1 MLVVWR
7 QEREK
12 ERKVL
17 QQRGLTDG
25 KVLRVLT
32 PQDQQDQQGKMEE
45 EEVADVWE
53 EEEEQERHLRR

>member
-32 PQDQQDQQGKMEE
+32 PQNQQGKMEE

-53 EEEEQERHLRR
+53 EEEEQERHFRR

>member
-25 KVLRVLT
+25 KALRVLT
-32 PQDQQDQQGKMEE
+32 PQDQGKMEE

>member
-1 MLVVWR
+1 M
-7 QEREK
+7 
-12 ERKVL
+12 L

-32 PQDQQDQQGKMEE
+32 PQNQQGKMEE

-53 EEEEQERHLRR
+53 EEEEQERHFRR